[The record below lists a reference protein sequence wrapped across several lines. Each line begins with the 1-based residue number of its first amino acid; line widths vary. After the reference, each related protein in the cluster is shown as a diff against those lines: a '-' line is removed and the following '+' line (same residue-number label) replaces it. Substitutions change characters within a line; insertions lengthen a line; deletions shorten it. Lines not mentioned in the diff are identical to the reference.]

1 MFTSFLTSFIAI
13 VFLKNQIK
21 SIKELNIAA
30 ERLGRG
36 DNESFKPSGAKEIR
50 SLGLAFIKMSD
61 RINRQITGRTQ
72 MLSAVSHD
80 LRTPLT
86 RMKLQLEMMSKDEA
100 VDDLK
105 SDISDMEKLIDEYLD
120 FSKSGDTRREKAKK
134 VNIKNFLEEIVKY
147 YQKMNKNIIPNIEIS
162 KDLEILLKK
171 DTFRRAMRNLVDN
184 SLHYGDEVQI
194 SAKIKDE
201 TLKIIIDDNGIG
213 ISPQQRD
220 NIFKPFYRI
229 DDSRNLDKESEES
242 PGAGLGLSI
251 VMDVVNSHGGRI
263 KADESPKKGLR
274 MTIYLPI

>member
-1 MFTSFLTSFIAI
+1 
-13 VFLKNQIK
+13 
-21 SIKELNIAA
+21 
-30 ERLGRG
+30 
-36 DNESFKPSGAKEIR
+36 
-50 SLGLAFIKMSD
+50 
-61 RINRQITGRTQ
+61 
-72 MLSAVSHD
+72 
-80 LRTPLT
+80 
-86 RMKLQLEMMSKDEA
+86 
-100 VDDLK
+100 
-105 SDISDMEKLIDEYLD
+105 
-120 FSKSGDTRREKAKK
+120 
-134 VNIKNFLEEIVKY
+134 
-147 YQKMNKNIIPNIEIS
+147 
-162 KDLEILLKK
+162 
-171 DTFRRAMRNLVDN
+171 MRNLVDN